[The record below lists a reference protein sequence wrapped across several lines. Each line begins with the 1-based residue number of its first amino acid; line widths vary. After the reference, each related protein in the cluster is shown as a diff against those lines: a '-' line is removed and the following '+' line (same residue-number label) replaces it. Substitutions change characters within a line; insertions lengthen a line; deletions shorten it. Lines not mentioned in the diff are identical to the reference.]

1 MSKQAKG
8 TKKIESQNSKAA
20 RFILK
25 HKRCF
30 LCLYFIDNM
39 RNKAQFL
46 KCWKF
51 SEVIFFFKDY
61 LIYLFLREWGREE
74 EQEREKHQY
83 VRDTSVSCLSYDSN
97 WGPGLQPKHVPWL
110 GIELVTPWV
119 ASWCSIHWVTPA
131 RVRSIFF

>member
-61 LIYLFLREWGREE
+61 LIYLFLRE
-74 EQEREKHQY
+74 
-83 VRDTSVSCLSYDSN
+83 
-97 WGPGLQPKHVPWL
+97 
-110 GIELVTPWV
+110 
-119 ASWCSIHWVTPA
+119 
-131 RVRSIFF
+131 